1 MYKSLSKIG
10 QGFSEL
16 GSEIV
21 ESFRSSYLELSE
33 EQLSELRKQF
43 ATEILEQINAHESPT
58 IEKVG
63 EILYAYK

>member
-21 ESFRSSYLELSE
+21 QSFKSDAELSD

-43 ATEILEQINAHESPT
+43 AQEILEQLNTHESPT
-58 IEKVG
+58 IEKVR
-63 EILYAYK
+63 EVLYEYK